1 MNNTASRHCN
11 LANLHFGQ
19 RSFRPNCLVVSA
31 NLAGHFSQPVWSHR
45 LRSVIIELRRKQQ
58 IFKIGSKSVS
68 QSLIRG
74 FWLEYSVVQARCKVQ
89 VSCSSS
95 DNEDCYLSQLKW
107 SLWTIRAW
115 KCPAAPLPGNFWQ
128 EWFAGNLSLSRRK
141 FLAYS
146 GIFLIIKLFSC
157 STFIQFATKLFVTVY
172 LFEWRLSIISQY
184 LYNANTGWPKKT
196 SQSRS

>member
-115 KCPAAPLPGNFWQ
+115 KCPAAALAAARKF
-128 EWFAGNLSLSRRK
+128 LTRMIRRK
-141 FLAYS
+141 FVIIPQEIF
-146 GIFLIIKLFSC
+146 GIFWHIPNYQVIFLFYIHSIC
-157 STFIQFATKLFVTVY
+157 NKIVCDCLFIWMTPFHHFTIFIQCKYRMTQENLTF
-172 LFEWRLSIISQY
+172 
-184 LYNANTGWPKKT
+184 
-196 SQSRS
+196 